1 VVETETRLLRKLA
14 SKQGYTL
21 IATTNN

>member
-1 VVETETRLLRKLA
+1 VETETRLLRKLA